1 MQRRAAAAYVVFFVL
16 IAGLAYAMIATAQAP
31 AVDVDEPEITKGVD
45 ETFTVDGRTYTVS
58 EITAEEEEGG
68 GHGGGG
74 GLTLTAALTWTNES
88 ARYTETFE
96 ADGSVDIG
104 NTTYD
109 VVLPNESDPTTAT
122 LREQPGD
129 DLETVERDGETF
141 VIVEDDEG
149 NEELVHIDEYE
160 PLDRIELAEDEP
172 FEYRGNSS
180 DVTVTSESLTIAW
193 TAPRTN
199 TVELNNEANVTL
211 NGQRYFVFIPD
222 ESTVQ
227 FTTNY
232 GDYAEDLERKE
243 TFEERMNGFW
253 GVTILSGLAAILLTG
268 LAYLPRK
275 EM

>member
-16 IAGLAYAMIATAQAP
+16 IAGLSYAMIATAQAP

-58 EITAEEEEGG
+58 DISADEEEGG

-74 GLTLTAALTWTNES
+74 GVTLTAALTWTNES
-88 ARYTETFE
+88 ARYTETFGT
-96 ADGSVDIG
+96 DDSVDIG

-129 DLETVERDGETF
+129 DVETVERDGELF
-141 VIVEDDEG
+141 VVVENDQG
-149 NEELVHIDEYE
+149 NDELVHIDEYE
-160 PLDRIELAEDEP
+160 PLDRIDLAEDEP
-172 FEYRGNSS
+172 FEFRGNSS
-180 DVTVTSESLTIAW
+180 DVTITTESVTFAW

-211 NGQRYFVFIPD
+211 NGRRYFVFVPD
-222 ESTVQ
+222 ENTIQ
-227 FTTNY
+227 LTTDY
-232 GDYAEDLERKE
+232 RDYAEDIERKE
-243 TFEERMNGFW
+243 TFDERMNGFW